1 MCLGVRRALFWGP
14 VPRVCSP
21 VSGVFTSAGF
31 PFVLPGDTLAGT
43 LLVSIDFLVSFV
55 RESVDFFQCLYSVRS
70 LSFVSFSGFFS
81 RRRRLLSFLSVGFLL
96 AFAGVPIH
104 HCGSSFFSLVP

>member
-55 RESVDFFQCLYSVRS
+55 RESVDFFRVCIVDGVCLLFLSPDFS
-70 LSFVSFSGFFS
+70 LVG
-81 RRRRLLSFLSVGFLL
+81 RRLLSFLSVGFLL

-104 HCGSSFFSLVP
+104 HCGSSFFYSVP